1 MEGDEKMATE
11 KKEENLQTL
20 FIRLTHLY
28 FKKAFDML
36 KDTGIHP
43 KQVPLIGLVYHREGI
58 SQKEISQAL
67 QISPPTVAVSIKRL
81 EKAGI
86 IERKAD
92 EKDQRLSRIYL
103 TEEGKTVTEKAR
115 ECIREKE
122 KLLFQGFSES
132 EICLLRRFFLQMIQN
147 LEEDGNEKDIERQ
160 NKG

>member
-1 MEGDEKMATE
+1 MEGDEKMETE
-11 KKEENLQTL
+11 KKEETLQNL
-20 FIRLTHLY
+20 FICLTHLY

-43 KQVPLIGLVYHREGI
+43 KQVPLIGLVYHKEGI

-86 IERKAD
+86 IERRAD
-92 EKDQRLSRIYL
+92 ERDQRLSRIFL
-103 TEEGKTVTEKAR
+103 TREGRSVTEKVR
-115 ECIREKE
+115 ECIKEKE

-147 LEEDGNEKDIERQ
+147 LEEDGNEKDIKRR

>member
-1 MEGDEKMATE
+1 MKGDEKMATE

-86 IERKAD
+86 IERTAD

>member
-1 MEGDEKMATE
+1 MEGDEKMAAE
-11 KKEENLQTL
+11 KKEENMQTL

>member
-1 MEGDEKMATE
+1 MATE

>member
-1 MEGDEKMATE
+1 MAAE

-28 FKKAFDML
+28 NKKAFDML

-103 TEEGKTVTEKAR
+103 TEEGRTVTEKAR

-122 KLLFQGFSES
+122 KLLFRGFSES